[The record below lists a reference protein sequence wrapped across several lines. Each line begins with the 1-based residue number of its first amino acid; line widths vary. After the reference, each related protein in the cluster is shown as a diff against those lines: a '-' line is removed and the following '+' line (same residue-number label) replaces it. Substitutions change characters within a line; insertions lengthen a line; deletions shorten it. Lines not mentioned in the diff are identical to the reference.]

1 MEVNYIVYNTKLV
14 LKNYLDKVRTT
25 RKRYEMYLP
34 LDFTEEKQIS
44 EYFNR
49 METFTSNHIE
59 GNRYALR
66 QTNFLIET
74 KTTPGGVKAKDT
86 VEILNVYKSLNY
98 LKECNEE
105 ISEDLIKHVH
115 RIITAGTLDN
125 VLDEGEYKRS
135 RNWIGN
141 IETASP

>member
-1 MEVNYIVYNTKLV
+1 MTYD
-14 LKNYLDKVRTT
+14 LKFILNNNLDMVRTA
-25 RKRYEMYLP
+25 RKIYEQFLP
-34 LDFTEEKQIS
+34 LNPKESEYIS
-44 EYFNR
+44 EYFYR

-59 GNRYALR
+59 GNRYTLR

>member
-1 MEVNYIVYNTKLV
+1 M
-14 LKNYLDKVRTT
+14 
-25 RKRYEMYLP
+25 
-34 LDFTEEKQIS
+34 
-44 EYFNR
+44 
-49 METFTSNHIE
+49 
-59 GNRYALR
+59 
-66 QTNFLIET
+66 
-74 KTTPGGVKAKDT
+74 
-86 VEILNVYKSLNY
+86 YKSLNY

-141 IETASP
+141 TETASP